1 MSSFSRRDFMKAAV
15 GGVFAAGLLGSRNAD
30 AVFMGPEQKREE
42 LLLFHESLLSQPV
55 HNHRESAVDKKGKS
69 FIQVDLEPYNYSKN
83 DSKIRMDYY
92 PVKGVGP
99 HAPLIILP
107 MLGGISFIER
117 GLARYYAKH
126 GFPSL
131 IVSTPKKDR
140 DAITDALATVRSEAD
155 VPHLADTFNEVYR
168 KGILGVMRVIDW
180 IGDRSEL
187 DEERIGA
194 LGISLGAIQLAS
206 VMGVYGKQKY
216 IKAGVCMLGGAGM
229 HHIISHSQEPGILR
243 DRIALLEA
251 IGRDEA
257 WLEERLY
264 GEFPWDSLHHAHN
277 IDPESIMLFIAR
289 GDTYVPTQS
298 GKDLAAAIG
307 NPRVEMVGSWTRF
320 LPLIDGHLAAFFKK
334 GQIQRQALGFFQE
347 RLYT

>member
-1 MSSFSRRDFMKAAV
+1 MSSLSRRKFLKAAV
-15 GGVFAAGLLGSRNAD
+15 GGVFAAGFLGSRDAG

-42 LLLFHESLLSQPV
+42 LLLNHESLLSQPV
-55 HNHRESAVDKKGKS
+55 HNQTEPALDKKGEH
-69 FIQVDLEPYNYSKN
+69 FIQVDLEPYNYTKG
-83 DSKIRMDYY
+83 DAKIRMDYY
-92 PVKGVGP
+92 PVEGAGP
-99 HAPLIILP
+99 HPPLIILP

-131 IVSTPKKDR
+131 IVSTPKEDR
-140 DAITDALATVRSEAD
+140 DAIKHALGTVRSEAN

-168 KGILGVMRVIDW
+168 KGILNVMRVIDW
-180 IGDRSEL
+180 IGARPEL

-194 LGISLGAIQLAS
+194 VGISLGAIQLAS

-216 IKAGVCMLGGAGM
+216 IKAGACMLGGAGM
-229 HHIISHSQEPGILR
+229 HHIISHSQEPGIKR
-243 DRIALLEA
+243 DRDALLKT

-277 IDPESIMLFIAR
+277 IDPDSIILFIGK
-289 GDTYVPTQS
+289 GDTYVPTKS

-307 NPRVEMVGSWTRF
+307 NPRVEMVGTWARF

-334 GQIQRQALGFFQE
+334 GKIQKQALEFFQA
-347 RLYT
+347 RLYA